1 MRSSTPSVTADA
13 PPFSRTRDTALKHAR
28 VGIAR
33 VRLNRAAAPVD
44 ARCHRNSGRSFLT
57 TLTTPT
63 SLTSLTSSASP
74 TSPASPAFLASP
86 TSWHLDIKDARHHDA
101 YVRTTLTLEP
111 EIAARLKSEVRR
123 TGRPLKTVVNEAL
136 RRGLGLMGKPSRHV
150 RFEVRPHAFGFRPG
164 IDLERLNQLADELDT
179 EEAARKLRS

>member
-1 MRSSTPSVTADA
+1 MTADA
-13 PPFSRTRDTALKHAR
+13 PPFPRTRDTALKHAR

-74 TSPASPAFLASP
+74 TSPASPASPTSLTSPTSPASP
-86 TSWHLDIKDARHHDA
+86 TSP
-101 YVRTTLTLEP
+101 T
-111 EIAARLKSEVRR
+111 S
-123 TGRPLKTVVNEAL
+123 
-136 RRGLGLMGKPSRHV
+136 
-150 RFEVRPHAFGFRPG
+150 
-164 IDLERLNQLADELDT
+164 LA
-179 EEAARKLRS
+179 S